1 MIRVGR
7 PASAEGKAF
16 DAARFAD
23 TFAVS
28 RETMAAL
35 QCHAA
40 LLTQWQRRINLVAE
54 STIAD
59 LWWRHFADS
68 AQLAALIPGD
78 AKVVA
83 DVGSGAGFPGLVI
96 ALMQPMFHVK
106 LIESNAKKVAFLRA
120 AAARAGARNV
130 AILRERVE
138 RITGWAADVIVA
150 RACAPLPRL
159 LALTDSIRRP
169 DTVCLFLKGADAQL
183 ELTAAREGW
192 KMTAET
198 TPSLT
203 SPDSVIVKLSEV
215 SRAP

>member
-1 MIRVGR
+1 VTRGGR
-7 PASAEGKAF
+7 AAPAEGKSF

-23 TFAVS
+23 TFDVS
-28 RETMAAL
+28 RETMVAL
-35 QCHAA
+35 GRYAA
-40 LLTQWQRRINLVAE
+40 LLIRWQRRINLVAE

-68 AQLAALIPGD
+68 AQLAALMPGD
-78 AKVVA
+78 ARVIA

-96 ALMQPMFHVK
+96 ALMRPMFHVK
-106 LIESNAKKVAFLRA
+106 LIESNAKKAAFLRA
-120 AAARAGARNV
+120 VVARAGARNV
-130 AILRERVE
+130 AIRRERVE
-138 RITGWAADVIVA
+138 CITGWTADVIVA

-169 DTVCLFLKGADAQL
+169 DTVCRFLKGADAQV
-183 ELTAAREGW
+183 ELTAAEEGW
-192 KMTAET
+192 KMAAET